1 MKLCP
6 SFASRRLSLLQ
17 ATKLSASFGLTCCN
31 LPMFSCNVIAANT
44 VSRLKA
50 ANCAE
55 SNVSKSSGGNAFARS
70 SQGALALGAKQ
81 DHSSGAEE

>member
-1 MKLCP
+1 
-6 SFASRRLSLLQ
+6 
-17 ATKLSASFGLTCCN
+17 
-31 LPMFSCNVIAANT
+31 MFSCNVIAANT